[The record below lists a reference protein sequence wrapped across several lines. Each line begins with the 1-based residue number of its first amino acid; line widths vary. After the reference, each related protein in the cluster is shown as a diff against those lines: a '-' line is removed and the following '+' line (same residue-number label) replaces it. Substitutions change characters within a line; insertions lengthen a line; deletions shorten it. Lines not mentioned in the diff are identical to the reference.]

1 MNCGPNTSL
10 SLCACLQC
18 LDNGGT
24 NDDATTA
31 VDLRRRNDER
41 ALEREEERYFNE
53 DRYIPYFLIMLVDF
67 QLFILLARSL
77 LIFCLFDQ

>member
-1 MNCGPNTSL
+1 MTCGPNIGL

-24 NDDATTA
+24 KDATA
-31 VDLRRRNDER
+31 VEDIRRRNDER

-53 DRYIPYFLIMLVDF
+53 DRYISSFLIISSRFSVVYTVSME
-67 QLFILLARSL
+67 SL
-77 LIFCLFDQ
+77 KFCLFDQ

>member
-1 MNCGPNTSL
+1 MTCGPNIGL

-24 NDDATTA
+24 KDATA
-31 VDLRRRNDER
+31 VEDIRRRNDER